1 LTDAGLFAERAR
13 LVADGLDADER
24 DMLLG
29 WSESLI
35 EIRGSAKPGSE
46 KLRATL
52 EATFDRDLLLLLG
65 KVLFVE
71 AKRSTWDGVN
81 IATRSVLIVAA
92 ILALAWAGALIGLAL
107 LLLVCG
113 VPLWLVFG
121 QGFGY
126 VKALRDELAARI
138 PPDPTAD
145 VAHPA

>member
-1 LTDAGLFAERAR
+1 LTDAGSFAERAR

-35 EIRGSAKPGSE
+35 EIRSSARPRSE
-46 KLRATL
+46 KARATL
-52 EATFDRDLLLLLG
+52 DATFDRDLLLLLG

-71 AKRSTWDGVN
+71 AKRSAWDCVSIG
-81 IATRSVLIVAA
+81 TRSVLIVAA
-92 ILALAWAGALIGLAL
+92 VLALAWAGPLVGLAV
-107 LLLVCG
+107 LVMFFG

-126 VKALRDELAARI
+126 VKALRDELAARV

-145 VAHPA
+145 VARPA